1 MSDAR
6 ERGDSLGKSIRD
18 CPDRR
23 VRGVDR
29 EQRIAALGQP
39 DGGLVVQLGFG
50 TTAATPASNR
60 PVRACWWMV
69 ARGTATRSACVP
81 KVPFTT
87 CPAGVKGTFGTVNL
101 DPPMFLPLVLTFE
114 MDET

>member
-69 ARGTATRSACVP
+69 ARGTATRSACV
-81 KVPFTT
+81 
-87 CPAGVKGTFGTVNL
+87 ARGTFGTCHPGRARREGHL
-101 DPPMFLPLVLTFE
+101 RDGQPRSTDVLATCPYL
-114 MDET
+114 